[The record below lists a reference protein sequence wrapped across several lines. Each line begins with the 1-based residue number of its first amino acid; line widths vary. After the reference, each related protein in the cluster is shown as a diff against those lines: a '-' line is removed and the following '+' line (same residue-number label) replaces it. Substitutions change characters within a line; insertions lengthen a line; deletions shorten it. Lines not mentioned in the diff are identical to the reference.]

1 MAIKSVP
8 KFRQGAELDPT
19 GHDQILRESY
29 LHLQLDHP
37 NIVKLY
43 DIYEDADEYH
53 SVLEYCEGGT
63 LSKRAHSLTEK

>member
-1 MAIKSVP
+1 MP
-8 KFRQGAELDPT
+8 KFRLGAELDQT

-37 NIVKLY
+37 NIVKLF

-53 SVLEYCEGGT
+53 SV
-63 LSKRAHSLTEK
+63 